1 MGHRKRDQPP
11 PGKGRWVGVN
21 EAGQRV
27 GEWHG
32 RAVLTEHDVEN
43 VRLLLDEREALLR
56 RCRVEGLRPEV
67 VLFEARLSFR
77 MIARAMEV
85 SESNIR
91 AIATGKTRLQSPV
104 RWVKVP

>member
-1 MGHRKRDQPP
+1 MSRRKRPKLP
-11 PGKGRWVGVN
+11 PGQGRWVGVN
-21 EAGQRV
+21 EQGQRI

-43 VRLLLDEREALLR
+43 VRLLLEERAALLL
-56 RCRVEGLRPEV
+56 RCRAEGLRPEV
-67 VLFEARLSFR
+67 VLFEARLSYR

-85 SESNIR
+85 SLSTIR
-91 AIATGKTRLQSPV
+91 AIADGKTRLQSPV